1 MILALVYWKTIH
13 IILHVILHVWFPS
26 YVMFILPFLN
36 LIAHTKDAVVEEFY
50 NGLISPAGVM
60 RYEYDPAFGNP
71 VEHCLSKCF

>member
-1 MILALVYWKTIH
+1 
-13 IILHVILHVWFPS
+13 
-26 YVMFILPFLN
+26 MFISPFLN